1 MKKKIVIN
9 KNSQLAYIPADMIKA
24 GYSGDIEAIANAVTV
39 VLIKPHTDLKS
50 VKRSLEITIQDIEL
64 RMKQGEVK

>member
-9 KNSQLAYIPADMIKA
+9 KNSQLAYIPADMINA
-24 GYSGDIEAIANAVTV
+24 GYHGDIEAIANAVTV
-39 VLIKPHTDLKS
+39 VLIKPKTDLKS

-64 RMKQGEVK
+64 RMKQGEIQ

>member
-1 MKKKIVIN
+1 MKKKIIIN
-9 KNSQLAYIPADMIKA
+9 KNSQLAYIPADMINA
-24 GYSGDIEAIANAVTV
+24 GYCGEIEAIANAVTV